1 MAGLHCGAGAGT
13 VRRMELPQVPPDA
26 SLPFACELFT
36 RWSDEDNQGVLNN
49 AIYLTLFEEG
59 RHRYFLGLGLLDS
72 AQFPFLLAQTHL
84 KFLAPGRG
92 VRGAADHGHH
102 PHRDEFVRAGLSHP
116 WARRHGLVRGRG
128 FARLLRSENGQES
141 RHGSRFSGLLGTR
154 LNPVES

>member
-1 MAGLHCGAGAGT
+1 
-13 VRRMELPQVPPDA
+13 MELPQVPPDA

-92 VRGAADHGHH
+92 GCAVRLTMGTTRIGTSSFEQAYRIHG
-102 PHRDEFVRAGLSHP
+102 PDGTVWCEGEALLVCYDPRTGKSRAMDPDFRACLE
-116 WARRHGLVRGRG
+116 RG
-128 FARLLRSENGQES
+128 
-141 RHGSRFSGLLGTR
+141 
-154 LNPVES
+154 